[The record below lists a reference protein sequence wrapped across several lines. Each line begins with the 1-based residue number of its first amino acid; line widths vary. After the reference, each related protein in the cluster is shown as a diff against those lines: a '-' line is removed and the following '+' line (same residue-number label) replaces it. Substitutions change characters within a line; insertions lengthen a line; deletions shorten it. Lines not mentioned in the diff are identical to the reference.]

1 MQTNATTEKTL
12 RKPAKLSY
20 NDKQKQGK
28 KQGKK
33 QWQRNNDKRSIIV

>member
-28 KQGKK
+28 KQ
-33 QWQRNNDKRSIIV
+33 WQRNNDKRAIIV